1 MKVLLHTLSYIR
13 NYRLYAGLNVLFN
26 ILTAIFAIISLLII
40 KPFLD
45 ILFTSSYTPPV
56 SDGSWVGDLLSLF
69 NGFLI
74 QLIETDGKKTGLFF
88 VCLMVIATFFLKNL
102 FRYLAMFVMAPVRN
116 GIERDLR
123 QEVFDKLMHLPLSYF
138 SDERKG
144 DLMSRLTADVK
155 EVQWSV
161 LRSLETFVRS
171 PISIIGSLAVMI
183 YISSSLALFSF
194 VLILF
199 VGLII
204 GRVGKTLKKKS
215 SRAQNSLGN
224 ILSILDEALGG
235 LRIIFAFNAEKYQ
248 KDKFGQ
254 ENQQYYDIM
263 NRILR
268 RKDLSSPLTEF
279 LGVSIVVVLLMYG
292 GHLVFSGEFEASTF
306 VTFVLM
312 FYNIIDPAKSFSSAF
327 YDMQKGSA
335 AAERLKVILETPS
348 DITNKEDAKSLEIF
362 GKQIEYKNL
371 SFSYTGEMNVLEN
384 INLSINKGESVALVG
399 ASGAGKSSLADLLPR
414 FYDPTSGKILIDGLD
429 IKDYKLH
436 DLRGQMSVVSQEAI
450 LFNDTIR
457 NNILFGLTDPTQED
471 IEAAAKIA
479 NAHDFIL
486 ETEKGYDTM
495 IGDRGTKLS
504 GGQRQRLTI
513 ARAILRNPPILI
525 LDEATSALDSASEK
539 LVQEALIKV
548 MQNRTSII
556 IAHRLSTIQHVD
568 KIVVMQE
575 GKIVEQ
581 GKHQELLEKNGIYTQ
596 LAKLQMM

>member
-348 DITNKEDAKSLEIF
+348 DITNKEDAKSLESF

-457 NNILFGLTDPTQED
+457 I
-471 IEAAAKIA
+471 IS
-479 NAHDFIL
+479 
-486 ETEKGYDTM
+486 Y
-495 IGDRGTKLS
+495 
-504 GGQRQRLTI
+504 
-513 ARAILRNPPILI
+513 
-525 LDEATSALDSASEK
+525 LD
-539 LVQEALIKV
+539 
-548 MQNRTSII
+548 
-556 IAHRLSTIQHVD
+556 
-568 KIVVMQE
+568 
-575 GKIVEQ
+575 
-581 GKHQELLEKNGIYTQ
+581 
-596 LAKLQMM
+596 